1 MKTQFFKSKL
11 CCKMSFLIST
21 LSLPKK
27 GVNGQQIMLLSC
39 KLNFSAHLLI
49 LIVGFSPRLIL
60 VRGRLDVVGERKPL
74 TGIK

>member
-21 LSLPKK
+21 PSLPKK

-39 KLNFSAHLLI
+39 KLNFLLTY
-49 LIVGFSPRLIL
+49 LS
-60 VRGRLDVVGERKPL
+60 
-74 TGIK
+74 